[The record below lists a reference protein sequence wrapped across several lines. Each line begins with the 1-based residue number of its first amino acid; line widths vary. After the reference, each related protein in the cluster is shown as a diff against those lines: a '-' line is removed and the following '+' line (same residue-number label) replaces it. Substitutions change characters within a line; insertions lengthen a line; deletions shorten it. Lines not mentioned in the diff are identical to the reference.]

1 MRRYTIT
8 ILVKLL
14 LTLYVFAAGN
24 REESIPI
31 RMTGDPITTVPGS
44 ISDYEG
50 HPVAIFAGGC
60 FWGVE
65 SMFEQLPGVLDA
77 VSGYTGGT
85 LEFPTYRYVSMGR
98 TGHVE
103 AVAVFY
109 DPQVTDYET
118 LARYF
123 FEIHDPTQA
132 GGQGPDIGPMYE
144 SVIFPGT
151 EEEWAIAEH
160 LIQTL
165 KQIGY
170 DVVTSIEPRSIF
182 YRAEGFQQDYYEQNG
197 SVPYCH
203 AYTKRFPD

>member
-1 MRRYTIT
+1 MYRYTT
-8 ILVKLL
+8 AILVMLVL
-14 LTLYVFAAGN
+14 ALAIFAAGN
-24 REESIPI
+24 TEESVPI
-31 RMTGDPITTVPGS
+31 QMSGDPITTVPGS
-44 ISDYEG
+44 ISDFEG
-50 HPVAIFAGGC
+50 YPVAIFAGGC

-65 SMFEQLPGVLDA
+65 HMFEQLPGVLDA

-85 LEFPTYRYVSMGR
+85 LEFPTSRYVGMGN

-109 DPQVTDYET
+109 DPNETDYET

-151 EEEWAIAEH
+151 DEEWEIAER
-160 LIQTL
+160 LINTL
-165 KQIGY
+165 KQEGY
-170 DVVTSIEPRSIF
+170 DVVTSIEPRSVF
-182 YRAEGFQQDYYEQNG
+182 YRAEGYHQDYYVKNG
-197 SVPYCH
+197 SLPYCH
-203 AYTKRFPD
+203 TYTKRFPD